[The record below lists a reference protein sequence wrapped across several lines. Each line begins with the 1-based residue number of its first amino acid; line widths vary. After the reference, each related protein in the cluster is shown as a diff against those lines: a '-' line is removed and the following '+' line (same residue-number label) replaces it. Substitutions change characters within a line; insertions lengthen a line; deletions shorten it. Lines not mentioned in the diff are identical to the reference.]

1 MEDFALISYL
11 ELLFHRQSV
20 LHKQA
25 AGNNIWQVSA
35 GKKNT
40 GLHRPSSDSVW
51 QLLLYLDIMYYN
63 FP

>member
-40 GLHRPSSDSVW
+40 GLLRPSSDSVW
-51 QLLLYLDIMYYN
+51 QLLLYII
-63 FP
+63 